1 MTNPKAIAL
10 PVKPLHAYFR
20 FIAAN
25 APFLGFGVLLACFS
39 SFGQTFYIGL
49 FGASIR
55 AEFALDHA
63 GFGSLYMAGTL
74 ISGAVFAFAGRAI
87 DRIALRRYAAF
98 ALIGLAA
105 ACAVM
110 ASAAGAVLL
119 TAALCGLRFFGQGL
133 VTHTAHTATARHFER
148 DRGKALS
155 VVMLGHPLGEAL
167 LPPIAVAAAAW
178 LGWREVWWAAS
189 ALLVLA
195 ILPSA
200 MLLLPQMPA
209 PARPAAARVGAWSM
223 LFRDRRFLLALP
235 AVLVPAFVSTGFA
248 FHIVPLAAE
257 QGWSMKL
264 VAAAFTAF
272 AAAKIAMS
280 LAIGPAIDRLGARAL
295 LPVLLLP
302 LMAACLVLS
311 AGKAVWIAFLF
322 MALLGISGG
331 VTQTLLGAIWAEVYG
346 VAQLGAI
353 RSVYFVLMVFSS
365 ALAPAAFGRAM
376 DAGAGLAEIGLACA
390 AVMAG
395 AKLLLLAGGLNRRH
409 FPHPE

>member
-1 MTNPKAIAL
+1 MTQ
-10 PVKPLHAYFR
+10 PVRSLHAYFR

-55 AEFALDHA
+55 TEFALDHA

-74 ISGAVFAFAGRAI
+74 VSGFAFAFAGRAI
-87 DRIALRRYAAF
+87 DRIALRRYAAV
-98 ALIGLAA
+98 ALAGLAV

-110 ASAAGAVLL
+110 ASAASVILL

-189 ALLVLA
+189 ALLALA

-223 LFRDRRFLLALP
+223 LFRDRRFLLTLP

-248 FHIVPLAAE
+248 FHIVPLAGE

-272 AAAKIAMS
+272 AVTKIAMS
-280 LAIGPAIDRLGARAL
+280 LAIGPAIDRFSARAL

-302 LMAACLVLS
+302 LMAACLALS

-322 MALLGISGG
+322 MALLGISGA

-346 VAQLGAI
+346 VGQLGAI

-376 DAGAGLAEIGLACA
+376 DAGAWLADIGLACA

-395 AKLLLLAGGLNRRH
+395 AKLLLLAGGLNRR
-409 FPHPE
+409 

>member
-1 MTNPKAIAL
+1 MA
-10 PVKPLHAYFR
+10 AYFR
-20 FIAAN
+20 FVLAN
-25 APFLGFGVLLACFS
+25 APFLGFGLLLACFS

-49 FGASIR
+49 FGAAVR
-55 AEFALDHA
+55 AEFELSHA

-74 ISGAVFAFAGRAI
+74 VSGLAFAFAGRLI
-87 DRIALRRYAAF
+87 DRVSLRRYAAF

-105 ACAVM
+105 ACAIM
-110 ASAAGAVLL
+110 ASAANAILL
-119 TAALCGLRFFGQGL
+119 TVALCALRFFGQGL

-167 LPPIAVAAAAW
+167 LPPVAVAAAAW
-178 LGWREVWWAAS
+178 FGWREVWWAAS
-189 ALLVLA
+189 VLLVLA

-200 MLLLPQMPA
+200 MLLLPRMPA
-209 PARPAAARVGAWSM
+209 PVRPASAPVGAWSM

-257 QGWSMKL
+257 QGWDMKL

-272 AAAKIAMS
+272 AVAKVAMS
-280 LAIGPAIDRLGARAL
+280 LAAGPAIDRLGARAL

-302 LMAACLVLS
+302 LIAACLSLS
-311 AGKAVWIAFLF
+311 AGTAIWIAFLF
-322 MALLGISGG
+322 MALLGVSGG

-346 VAQLGAI
+346 VGQLGAI

-365 ALAPAAFGRAM
+365 ALAPAAFGRTI
-376 DAGAGLAEIGLACA
+376 DAGAGLADIGLACA

-395 AKLLLLAGGLNRRH
+395 AKLLLLASGLNRR
-409 FPHPE
+409 

>member
-1 MTNPKAIAL
+1 MRAGYGLSTL
-10 PVKPLHAYFR
+10 PIQPGKPLASYFR
-20 FIAAN
+20 FVAAN
-25 APFLGFGVLLACFS
+25 APFLGFGLLLACFS

-49 FGASIR
+49 FGAPIR
-55 AEFALDHA
+55 AEFGLDHA

-74 ISGAVFAFAGRAI
+74 VSGFAFAFAGRAI

-98 ALIGLAA
+98 ALAGLAA

-110 ASAAGAVLL
+110 ASAASVVLL

-189 ALLVLA
+189 ILLIVA

-200 MLLLPQMPA
+200 MLLLPRMPP
-209 PARPAAARVGAWSM
+209 PARSASARAGAWSM
-223 LFRDRRFLLALP
+223 LFRDRRFLLTLP

-248 FHIVPLAAE
+248 FHIAPLAAE
-257 QGWSMKL
+257 RSWDMKL
-264 VAAAFTAF
+264 VAAAFSAF
-272 AAAKIAMS
+272 AVVKVATS
-280 LAIGPAIDRLGARAL
+280 LAMGPAIDRFGARAL
-295 LPVLLLP
+295 LPALLLP
-302 LMAACLVLS
+302 LTAACLTLS
-311 AGKAVWIAFLF
+311 AGTAPWIAFLF
-322 MALLGISGG
+322 MAFLGMSGG

-346 VAQLGAI
+346 AGHLGAI

-365 ALAPAAFGRAM
+365 ALAPAAFGRAI

-395 AKLLLLAGGLNRRH
+395 AKLLLLTGGFNRR
-409 FPHPE
+409 

>member
-1 MTNPKAIAL
+1 MTQ
-10 PVKPLHAYFR
+10 PVRSLHAYFR

-63 GFGSLYMAGTL
+63 GFGALYMAGTL
-74 ISGAVFAFAGRAI
+74 VSGFAFAFAGRAI

-98 ALIGLAA
+98 ALAGLAV

-110 ASAAGAVLL
+110 ASAAGVILL

-133 VTHTAHTATARHFER
+133 VTHTAHTATARHFDR

-189 ALLVLA
+189 ALLVIA
-195 ILPSA
+195 ILPLA
-200 MLLLPQMPA
+200 MLLLPRMPA

-223 LFRDRRFLLALP
+223 LFRDRRFLLTLP

-248 FHIVPLAAE
+248 FHIVPLAGE

-272 AAAKIAMS
+272 AVAKIAMS
-280 LAIGPAIDRLGARAL
+280 LAIGPAIDRFSARAL

-302 LMAACLVLS
+302 LMAACLALS

-322 MALLGISGG
+322 MALLGISGA

-346 VAQLGAI
+346 VGQLGAI

-376 DAGAGLAEIGLACA
+376 DAGAGLADIGLACA

-395 AKLLLLAGGLNRRH
+395 AKLLLLAGGLNRR
-409 FPHPE
+409 

>member
-1 MTNPKAIAL
+1 MA
-10 PVKPLHAYFR
+10 AYFR
-20 FIAAN
+20 FVLAN
-25 APFLGFGVLLACFS
+25 APFLGFGLLLACFS

-49 FGASIR
+49 FGAAVR
-55 AEFALDHA
+55 AEFELSHA

-74 ISGAVFAFAGRAI
+74 VSGLAFAFAGRLI
-87 DRIALRRYAAF
+87 DRVSLRRYAAF

-105 ACAVM
+105 ACAIM
-110 ASAAGAVLL
+110 ASAANAILL
-119 TAALCGLRFFGQGL
+119 TVALCALRFFGQGL

-167 LPPIAVAAAAW
+167 LPPVAVAAAAW
-178 LGWREVWWAAS
+178 FGWREVWWAAS
-189 ALLVLA
+189 VLLVLA

-200 MLLLPQMPA
+200 MLLLPRMPA
-209 PARPAAARVGAWSM
+209 PVRPASAPVGAWSM

-257 QGWSMKL
+257 QGWDMKL

-272 AAAKIAMS
+272 AVAKVAMS
-280 LAIGPAIDRLGARAL
+280 LAAGPAIDRLGARAL

-302 LMAACLVLS
+302 LIAACLSLS
-311 AGKAVWIAFLF
+311 AGTAIWIAFLF
-322 MALLGISGG
+322 MALLGVSGG

-346 VAQLGAI
+346 VGQLGAI

-365 ALAPAAFGRAM
+365 ALAPAAFGRAI
-376 DAGAGLAEIGLACA
+376 DAGAGLADIGLACA

-395 AKLLLLAGGLNRRH
+395 AKLLLLASGLNRR
-409 FPHPE
+409 

>member
-1 MTNPKAIAL
+1 MA
-10 PVKPLHAYFR
+10 AYFR
-20 FIAAN
+20 FVVAN
-25 APFLGFGVLLACFS
+25 APFLGFGLLLACFS

-49 FGASIR
+49 FGGSIR
-55 AEFALDHA
+55 AEFSLDHA

-74 ISGAVFAFAGRAI
+74 VSGVAFAFAGRAI
-87 DRIALRRYAAF
+87 DRIALRRYAAI
-98 ALIGLAA
+98 ALVGLAA

-110 ASAAGAVLL
+110 ASAANAILL
-119 TAALCGLRFFGQGL
+119 TVALCGLRFFGQGL

-148 DRGKALS
+148 NRGKALS

-178 LGWREVWWAAS
+178 FGWREVWWVAS
-189 ALLVLA
+189 ALLVVA

-223 LFRDRRFLLALP
+223 LFGDRRFLLALP
-235 AVLVPAFVSTGFA
+235 AVLTPAFVSTGFA
-248 FHIVPLAAE
+248 FHIAPLAAE
-257 QGWSMKL
+257 QGWEMKL

-272 AAAKIAMS
+272 AVAKVATS
-280 LAIGPAIDRLGARAL
+280 LAAGPAIDRFGARAL

-302 LMAACLVLS
+302 LIATCLILS
-311 AGKAVWIAFLF
+311 AGTAIWIAFLF
-322 MALLGISGG
+322 MALLGVSGG

-346 VAQLGAI
+346 VGQLGAI

-365 ALAPAAFGRAM
+365 ALAPAAFGRAI
-376 DAGAGLAEIGLACA
+376 DAGTGLADIGLACA

-395 AKLLLLAGGLNRRH
+395 AKLLLLAGGLNRG
-409 FPHPE
+409 

>member
-1 MTNPKAIAL
+1 MP
-10 PVKPLHAYFR
+10 AYFR
-20 FIAAN
+20 FVAAN
-25 APFLGFGVLLACFS
+25 APFLGFGLLLACFS

-49 FGASIR
+49 FGAPIR
-55 AEFALDHA
+55 AEFALGHA
-63 GFGSLYMAGTL
+63 EFGALYMAGTL
-74 ISGAVFAFAGRAI
+74 VSGFAFAFAGRAI
-87 DRIALRRYAAF
+87 DRVALRRYAAF
-98 ALIGLAA
+98 ALVGLAA

-119 TAALCGLRFFGQGL
+119 TLALCGLRFFGQGL

-209 PARPAAARVGAWSM
+209 PARPAAARIGAWSL

-235 AVLVPAFVSTGFA
+235 AVLAPAFVSTGFA
-248 FHIVPLAAE
+248 FHIVPLAAG
-257 QGWSMKL
+257 QGWDMKL

-272 AAAKIAMS
+272 AIAKVAMS
-280 LAIGPAIDRLGARAL
+280 LAAGPAIDRFGACAL

-302 LMAACLVLS
+302 LIATCLVLS

-322 MALLGISGG
+322 MALLGVSGG
-331 VTQTLLGAIWAEVYG
+331 LTQTLLGAIWAEVYG
-346 VAQLGAI
+346 VGQLGAI

-365 ALAPAAFGRAM
+365 ALAPAAFGRAI
-376 DAGAGLAEIGLACA
+376 DADASLPDIGLVCA
-390 AVMAG
+390 AVMAVT
-395 AKLLLLAGGLNRRH
+395 KLLLLAGGLNRR
-409 FPHPE
+409 PARREPLGRGP

>member
-1 MTNPKAIAL
+1 MR
-10 PVKPLHAYFR
+10 AYFR

-74 ISGAVFAFAGRAI
+74 VSGFAFAFAGRAI

-98 ALIGLAA
+98 ALAGLAG
-105 ACAVM
+105 ACALM
-110 ASAAGAVLL
+110 ASAAGAILL
-119 TAALCGLRFFGQGL
+119 TVALCGLRFFGQGL
-133 VTHTAHTATARHFER
+133 VTHTAHTATARHFEG

-155 VVMLGHPLGEAL
+155 IVMLGHPLGEAL
-167 LPPIAVAAAAW
+167 LPPVAVAAAAW

-189 ALLVLA
+189 ILLIVA

-200 MLLLPQMPA
+200 MLLLPRMPP
-209 PARPAAARVGAWSM
+209 PARSASARAGAWSM
-223 LFRDRRFLLALP
+223 LFRDRRFLLTLP

-248 FHIVPLAAE
+248 FHIAPLAAE
-257 QGWSMKL
+257 RSWDMKL
-264 VAAAFTAF
+264 VAAAFSAF
-272 AAAKIAMS
+272 AVVKVATS
-280 LAIGPAIDRLGARAL
+280 LAMGPAIDRFGARAL
-295 LPVLLLP
+295 LPALLLP
-302 LMAACLVLS
+302 LTAACLTLS
-311 AGKAVWIAFLF
+311 AGAAPWIAFLF
-322 MALLGISGG
+322 MAFLGMSGG

-346 VAQLGAI
+346 VGHLGAI

-365 ALAPAAFGRAM
+365 ALAPAAFGRAI

-390 AVMAG
+390 AVMVG
-395 AKLLLLAGGLNRRH
+395 AKLLLLAGGLNRR
-409 FPHPE
+409 